1 MRWPFRVVLLSLV
14 LFMLKTPL
22 QRLFQTTRHVIQ
34 TSTPATV
41 RTMSSDARP
50 TGLIATSGIE
60 LLTWGTPNGHK
71 AAIILEELK
80 AAYGKDYVYQGIN
93 IGQNVQKEPWFTK
106 YSPNGRIPAIV
117 DHDRNGF
124 SVFEGAAILAYLT
137 RHYDPEHQFS
147 FTDPDYLS
155 RCEQWIAWQHGG
167 LVRME
172 LPYVYRMLIHPGT
185 NARTSKPFLP
195 PGKRQ
200 AIELKYSPSHS
211 KLTAFFFPRENSI
224 PHAKICRGSRTSLR
238 HLGHSADI
246 PRLSR
251 RSWERQILYRR
262 HRQLLMGQRRILR
275 WS

>member
-14 LFMLKTPL
+14 LLMLKTPL

-117 DHDRNGF
+117 DHDRNDF

-147 FTDPDYLS
+147 FTDPDDLS

-172 LPYVYRMLIHPGT
+172 LPYVYSMLIHPGT
-185 NARTSKPFLP
+185 NARASKPFLP
-195 PGKRQ
+195 PGKR
-200 AIELKYSPSHS
+200 
-211 KLTAFFFPRENSI
+211 
-224 PHAKICRGSRTSLR
+224 
-238 HLGHSADI
+238 
-246 PRLSR
+246 
-251 RSWERQILYRR
+251 
-262 HRQLLMGQRRILR
+262 
-275 WS
+275 